1 LCLRGVV
8 SQRLVRGVDG
18 KLIPAVEILL
28 KTSLIADL
36 IKNDE
41 IEKIRDAIEKS
52 VSAGS
57 QTFEQ
62 ALYKLIKAGKITKEE
77 AMRHADS
84 SSNLSSLI
92 EFSSNT
98 KTAQHAAFDPN
109 QGDAAPSVS
118 DFSDIKLNMSKSK

>member
-1 LCLRGVV
+1 
-8 SQRLVRGVDG
+8 
-18 KLIPAVEILL
+18 LL
-28 KTSLIADL
+28 KTSLIGDL

-62 ALYKLIKAGKITKEE
+62 ALYKLIKSGKITKEE
-77 AMRHADS
+77 GMRHADS

-92 EFSSNT
+92 EFSGRST
-98 KTAQHAAFDPN
+98 MKVPLFDPS
-109 QGDAAPSVS
+109 QIGQQDIKPEA
-118 DFSDIKLNMSKSK
+118 DFSDIRFDLDKKK